1 MEIRIVGEINDTE
14 NIVKLIESAV
24 ADVDLYINS
33 PGGDVFAGLNVV
45 NAIQKSKVQVTA
57 HVEVMAASIAG
68 VIALA
73 CDKIEI
79 DKNSLIMLHNCWT
92 ISSGNK
98 KALEQDIKAMEAI
111 DNILH
116 NIIGENST
124 DDTLISQIEEG
135 DVWLT
140 GEEVAEIF
148 TNAELVDLKKD
159 YALCAYSSLVNL
171 VKENKKLKAEQT
183 EEKEEPEEKPEA
195 KDEEEEKKP
204 DEEKEE
210 EEQPEEAEE
219 EPKQEEEQPEEEET
233 EEQPEEEKEQEEKKK
248 EDYKVSDKLK
258 DLLIRAG
265 GI

>member
-14 NIVKLIESAV
+14 NIVKLIESA
-24 ADVDLYINS
+24 AMDIDLYINS

-45 NAIQKSKVQVTA
+45 NAIQKAKVQVTA

-116 NIIGENST
+116 NIISENST
-124 DDTLISQIEEG
+124 DETLIAQIDEG

-171 VKENKKLKAEQT
+171 VKENKKLKAEQE
-183 EEKEEPEEKPEA
+183 EEKEESEEEKPEA
-195 KDEEEEKKP
+195 KDEEEKKP

-210 EEQPEEAEE
+210 EEQPEESEDEPEE
-219 EPKQEEEQPEEEET
+219 TEEET
-233 EEQPEEEKEQEEKKK
+233 EEQPKQEEQEEEEKKE

>member
-1 MEIRIVGEINDTE
+1 MEIRITGEINDTE
-14 NIVKLIESAV
+14 NIVKLIESA
-24 ADVDLYINS
+24 AMDIDLYINS

-45 NAIQKSKVQVTA
+45 NAIQKAKIQVTA

-79 DKNSLIMLHNCWT
+79 DKNSLVMLHNCWT

-98 KALEQDIKAMEAI
+98 KALEQDIKAMEAV
-111 DNILH
+111 DNVLH
-116 NIIGENST
+116 NIISENST
-124 DDTLISQIEEG
+124 DDTLIAQIDEG

-159 YALCAYSSLVNL
+159 YALCAYSSLANL
-171 VKENKKLKAEQT
+171 VKENKKLKAEKEETKKETEEQT
-183 EEKEEPEEKPEA
+183 EEQKDEQKDDPEENA
-195 KDEEEEKKP
+195 S
-204 DEEKEE
+204 EKET
-210 EEQPEEAEE
+210 E
-219 EPKQEEEQPEEEET
+219 EPKQEETEEEE
-233 EEQPEEEKEQEEKKK
+233 KK
-248 EDYKVSDKLK
+248 EDYQVSDKLK
-258 DLLIRAG
+258 DLLDRAG

>member
-24 ADVDLYINS
+24 ADIDLHINS

-92 ISSGNK
+92 VTSGDK

-116 NIIGENST
+116 NIISENST
-124 DDTLISQIEEG
+124 DDTLIAQIDEG

-171 VKENKKLKAEQT
+171 VKENKKLKSEQ
-183 EEKEEPEEKPEA
+183 EEKEESEEEQKDDPEEK
-195 KDEEEEKKP
+195 
-204 DEEKEE
+204 DEEKEP
-210 EEQPEEAEE
+210 EQEDKEEA
-219 EPKQEEEQPEEEET
+219 QEGKPEEET
-233 EEQPEEEKEQEEKKK
+233 EEKPEQEETEEEKKK
-248 EDYKVSDKLK
+248 EDYQVSDKLK
-258 DLLIRAG
+258 DLLDRAG

>member
-1 MEIRIVGEINDTE
+1 MELRIIGEIINTE
-14 NIVKLIESAV
+14 ETVKAIQTATE
-24 ADVDLYINS
+24 DIDLYINS
-33 PGGDVFAGLNVV
+33 LGGGVFAGLNVV

-79 DKNSLIMLHNCWT
+79 DKNSLVMLHNCWT
-92 ISSGNK
+92 VSSGNK

-116 NIIGENST
+116 NIISENST
-124 DDTLISQIEEG
+124 DDTLIAQIDEG

-148 TNAELVDLKKD
+148 TNAELIEIKKD
-159 YALCAYSSLVNL
+159 YALCAYSSLANL
-171 VKENKKLKAEQT
+171 VKENKKLKAEKEETEKET
-183 EEKEEPEEKPEA
+183 EETEEQKDDPEQEEQEKEPEET
-195 KDEEEEKKP
+195 
-204 DEEKEE
+204 
-210 EEQPEEAEE
+210 EE
-219 EPKQEEEQPEEEET
+219 EPKQEET
-233 EEQPEEEKEQEEKKK
+233 EEEKKK

-258 DLLIRAG
+258 DLLDRAG

>member
-1 MEIRIVGEINDTE
+1 MEIRITGEINDTE

-24 ADVDLYINS
+24 ADIDLYINS

-73 CDKIEI
+73 CDKVEI

-92 ISSGNK
+92 VSSGNK

-116 NIIGENST
+116 NIISENST
-124 DDTLISQIEEG
+124 DLNAQIEEG

-148 TNAELVDLKKD
+148 TNAELIEIKKD

-171 VKENKKLKAEQT
+171 VKENKKLKSEQ
-183 EEKEEPEEKPEA
+183 
-195 KDEEEEKKP
+195 EEEEK
-204 DEEKEE
+204 E
-210 EEQPEEAEE
+210 EEQPEETEE
-219 EPKQEEEQPEEEET
+219 EPKQEEKEK
-233 EEQPEEEKEQEEKKK
+233 EQPEEEKEQEEEEKK
-248 EDYKVSDKLK
+248 EDYKVSDRLK
-258 DLLIRAG
+258 DLLEKAG

>member
-1 MEIRIVGEINDTE
+1 MEIRITGEINDTE
-14 NIVKLIESAV
+14 NIVKLIESA
-24 ADVDLYINS
+24 AMDIDLYINS

-171 VKENKKLKAEQT
+171 VKENKKLKAEKEETEKETEKETEEQT
-183 EEKEEPEEKPEA
+183 EEQKDDPEEKD
-195 KDEEEEKKP
+195 K
-204 DEEKEE
+204 EKEQ
-210 EEQPEEAEE
+210 EEQEKEPKETE
-219 EPKQEEEQPEEEET
+219 EPKQEEKEPEKQE
-233 EEQPEEEKEQEEKKK
+233 EQEEQEEQKE

-258 DLLIRAG
+258 DLLEKAG

>member
-1 MEIRIVGEINDTE
+1 MEIRITGEINDTE

-24 ADVDLYINS
+24 ADIDLYINS

-45 NAIQKSKVQVTA
+45 NAIQKVKVQVTA

-73 CDKIEI
+73 CDKVEI
-79 DKNSLIMLHNCWT
+79 DKNSLVMLHNCWT
-92 ISSGNK
+92 VSTGNK
-98 KALEQDIKAMEAI
+98 KALEQDIKAMEAV
-111 DNILH
+111 DTVLH
-116 NIIGENST
+116 NIISENST
-124 DDTLISQIEEG
+124 DNTLISQIEEG

-140 GEEVAEIF
+140 GEEVANIF

-171 VKENKKLKAEQT
+171 VKENKKLKAEKEETEEAEKETEEQT
-183 EEKEEPEEKPEA
+183 EEQTEEIEESGEEQKADPEEEPEQKAEQ
-195 KDEEEEKKP
+195 
-204 DEEKEE
+204 
-210 EEQPEEAEE
+210 EEQEE
-219 EPKQEEEQPEEEET
+219 EPEQKQEEEET
-233 EEQPEEEKEQEEKKK
+233 EEKKK

>member
-1 MEIRIVGEINDTE
+1 MEIRITGEIFDID

-24 ADVDLYINS
+24 ADIDLYINS
-33 PGGDVFAGLNVV
+33 PGGDVFIGLRVV
-45 NAIQKSKVQVTA
+45 NAIQKAKVQVTA

-79 DKNSLIMLHNCWT
+79 DKNSLVMLHNCWT
-92 ISSGNK
+92 VSTGNK

-116 NIIGENST
+116 NIISENST
-124 DDTLISQIEEG
+124 DETLISQIEEG

-148 TNAELVDLKKD
+148 TNAELIEIKKD

-171 VKENKKLKAEQT
+171 VKENKKLKAEQE
-183 EEKEEPEEKPEA
+183 EEKEEPEEK
-195 KDEEEEKKP
+195 

-210 EEQPEEAEE
+210 EEQ
-219 EPKQEEEQPEEEET
+219 KQEEEKKEET
-233 EEQPEEEKEQEEKKK
+233 EEPEQKETEEEEKK
-248 EDYKVSDKLK
+248 EDYQVSDKLK
-258 DLLIRAG
+258 DLLEKAG

>member
-1 MEIRIVGEINDTE
+1 MEIRITGEIFDTE
-14 NIVKLIESAV
+14 ETVKAIQTATE
-24 ADVDLYINS
+24 DIDLYINS

-45 NAIQKSKVQVTA
+45 NAIQKSKVPVTA

-116 NIIGENST
+116 NIISENST
-124 DDTLISQIEEG
+124 DETLIAQIEEG

-140 GEEVAEIF
+140 GEEVANIF

-171 VKENKKLKAEQT
+171 VKENKKLKAEKEETEKETEKETEEQT
-183 EEKEEPEEKPEA
+183 EEQKDDPE
-195 KDEEEEKKP
+195 
-204 DEEKEE
+204 
-210 EEQPEEAEE
+210 Q
-219 EPKQEEEQPEEEET
+219 KQEEENPEEKDEEQEEQEKEPEQEEQKQEET
-233 EEQPEEEKEQEEKKK
+233 EEEKK
-248 EDYKVSDKLK
+248 EDYKVSDRLK
-258 DLLIRAG
+258 DLLEKAG

>member
-1 MEIRIVGEINDTE
+1 MEIKLTGEIFDTKDV
-14 NIVKLIESAV
+14 VKAIQTATE
-24 ADVDLYINS
+24 DIDLYINS

-73 CDKIEI
+73 CDTIEI
-79 DKNSLIMLHNCWT
+79 DKNSLVMLHNCWT
-92 ISSGNK
+92 VSSGNK
-98 KALEQDIKAMEAI
+98 KALEQDIKAMEAV

-116 NIIGENST
+116 NIITENST
-124 DDTLISQIEEG
+124 DNTLISQIEDG

-140 GEEVAEIF
+140 GEEVADIF
-148 TNAELVDLKKD
+148 TNAELIEIKKD

-171 VKENKKLKAEQT
+171 VKENKKLKAEQ
-183 EEKEEPEEKPEA
+183 EEPEEEKP
-195 KDEEEEKKP
+195 DEEQQEEEKPDEEQQEEEKPDEEQEEEQP

-210 EEQPEEAEE
+210 E
-219 EPKQEEEQPEEEET
+219 QEEQH
-233 EEQPEEEKEQEEKKK
+233 KEEKKD
-248 EDYKVSDKLK
+248 EYQISAKLK
-258 DLLIRAG
+258 DLLTRAG

>member
-1 MEIRIVGEINDTE
+1 MEIQLTGEIFDTE
-14 NIVKLIESAV
+14 ETVKAIQTATE
-24 ADVDLYINS
+24 DIDLYINS

-45 NAIQKSKVQVTA
+45 NAIQKAKVQVTA

-68 VIALA
+68 VIVLA

-92 ISSGNK
+92 VSSGNK

-116 NIIGENST
+116 NIISENST
-124 DDTLISQIEEG
+124 DETLIEQIEEG

-140 GEEVAEIF
+140 GEEVADIF
-148 TNAELVDLKKD
+148 TNAELIEIKKD

-171 VKENKKLKAEQT
+171 VKENKKLKAEQ
-183 EEKEEPEEKPEA
+183 EEEKPET
-195 KDEEEEKKP
+195 KDEEEDK
-204 DEEKEE
+204 KEE
-210 EEQPEEAEE
+210 EQEPEETEE
-219 EPKQEEEQPEEEET
+219 DPKQEDQPEEEET

-258 DLLIRAG
+258 DLLEKAG

>member
-1 MEIRIVGEINDTE
+1 MELRITGEIINTE
-14 NIVKLIESAV
+14 ETVKAIQTSTE
-24 ADVDLYINS
+24 DIDLYINS
-33 PGGDVFAGLNVV
+33 PGGEVFAGLNVV

-79 DKNSLIMLHNCWT
+79 DKNSLVMLHNCWT
-92 ISSGNK
+92 VSSGNK

-116 NIIGENST
+116 NIISENST
-124 DDTLISQIEEG
+124 DETLISQIEEG

-140 GEEVAEIF
+140 GEEVAGIF
-148 TNAELVDLKKD
+148 TNAELIEIKKD

-171 VKENKKLKAEQT
+171 VKENKKLKSEQEKPD
-183 EEKEEPEEKPEA
+183 EEPEA

-204 DEEKEE
+204 EEEKEE
-210 EEQPEEAEE
+210 EQPEQEE
-219 EPKQEEEQPEEEET
+219 EPKQEEPEEEEEQKET
-233 EEQPEEEKEQEEKKK
+233 EEEHPEEKEQEEKKK

>member
-1 MEIRIVGEINDTE
+1 MEIRITGEINDTE
-14 NIVKLIESAV
+14 SIVKLIESA
-24 ADVDLYINS
+24 AMDIDLYINS

-45 NAIQKSKVQVTA
+45 NAIQKAKVQVTA

-116 NIIGENST
+116 NIISENST
-124 DDTLISQIEEG
+124 DDTLIAQIEEG

-148 TNAELVDLKKD
+148 TNAELIEIKKD

-171 VKENKKLKAEQT
+171 VKENKKLKSEQE
-183 EEKEEPEEKPEA
+183 EEKEEEPEA

-210 EEQPEEAEE
+210 EEQPEKAEE
-219 EPKQEEEQPEEEET
+219 EPKQEEG
-233 EEQPEEEKEQEEKKK
+233 QPEEEKEQEEKKK

>member
-1 MEIRIVGEINDTE
+1 MEIRITGEIINTE
-14 NIVKLIESAV
+14 ETVKAIQTATE
-24 ADVDLYINS
+24 DIDLYINS

-92 ISSGNK
+92 VSSGNK

-116 NIIGENST
+116 NIISENST
-124 DDTLISQIEEG
+124 DDSLIEQIEEG

-140 GEEVAEIF
+140 GEEVANIF
-148 TNAELVDLKKD
+148 TNAELIEIKKD

-171 VKENKKLKAEQT
+171 VKENKKLKAEKEETEKETEEQT
-183 EEKEEPEEKPEA
+183 EEQKGDPEEKD
-195 KDEEEEKKP
+195 K
-204 DEEKEE
+204 EKEE
-210 EEQPEEAEE
+210 EEQEGNP
-219 EPKQEEEQPEEEET
+219 EEET
-233 EEQPEEEKEQEEKKK
+233 EEPEQEETEEEKKK

-258 DLLIRAG
+258 DLLEKAG

>member
-1 MEIRIVGEINDTE
+1 MEIRITGEIINTE
-14 NIVKLIESAV
+14 EIVKAIQTATE
-24 ADVDLYINS
+24 DIDLYINS

-45 NAIQKSKVQVTA
+45 NAIQKAKVQVTA

-73 CDKIEI
+73 CDKIKI
-79 DKNSLIMLHNCWT
+79 DKNSLVMLHNCWT
-92 ISSGNK
+92 VSSGNK

-116 NIIGENST
+116 NIISENST
-124 DDTLISQIEEG
+124 DETLIEQIEEG

-148 TNAELVDLKKD
+148 TNAELIEIKKD
-159 YALCAYSSLVNL
+159 YALCAYSSLINL
-171 VKENKKLKAEQT
+171 VKENKKLKSEQE
-183 EEKEEPEEKPEA
+183 EEKEEEPEEENPEA
-195 KDEEEEKKP
+195 KDEEE
-204 DEEKEE
+204 KEE
-210 EEQPEEAEE
+210 EEQEEK
-219 EPKQEEEQPEEEET
+219 PEEET
-233 EEQPEEEKEQEEKKK
+233 EEPEQEETEEEKKK

-258 DLLIRAG
+258 DLLEKAG

>member
-1 MEIRIVGEINDTE
+1 MEIRITGEINDTE

-24 ADVDLYINS
+24 ADIDLYINS
-33 PGGDVFAGLNVV
+33 LGGDVFAGLNVV

-73 CDKIEI
+73 CDKVEI

-92 ISSGNK
+92 VSSGNK

-116 NIIGENST
+116 NIISENST
-124 DDTLISQIEEG
+124 DDTLIAQIEEG

-148 TNAELVDLKKD
+148 TNAELVELKKD

-171 VKENKKLKAEQT
+171 VKENKKLKAEKEEQK
-183 EEKEEPEEKPEA
+183 EKETEK
-195 KDEEEEKKP
+195 
-204 DEEKEE
+204 
-210 EEQPEEAEE
+210 
-219 EPKQEEEQPEEEET
+219 
-233 EEQPEEEKEQEEKKK
+233 KKK

-258 DLLIRAG
+258 DLLDRAG

>member
-24 ADVDLYINS
+24 ADIDLYINS

-45 NAIQKSKVQVTA
+45 NAIQKAKVQVTA

-79 DKNSLIMLHNCWT
+79 DKNSLVMLHNCWT
-92 ISSGNK
+92 VSAGNK

-116 NIIGENST
+116 NIISENST
-124 DDTLISQIEEG
+124 DDTLIAQIEDG

-140 GEEVAEIF
+140 GEEVAETF

-171 VKENKKLKAEQT
+171 VKENKKLKAEKEESEEEKETGKETEEQT
-183 EEKEEPEEKPEA
+183 EEQKDDPE
-195 KDEEEEKKP
+195 
-204 DEEKEE
+204 
-210 EEQPEEAEE
+210 Q
-219 EPKQEEEQPEEEET
+219 KQEEENPEEKDEEQEEQEKEPEQEEQKQEET
-233 EEQPEEEKEQEEKKK
+233 EEKKK

-258 DLLIRAG
+258 DLLEKAG

>member
-1 MEIRIVGEINDTE
+1 MEIKLTGEIYDTKDA
-14 NIVKLIESAV
+14 VKAIQAATE
-24 ADVDLYINS
+24 DIDLYINS

-73 CDKIEI
+73 CDTVEI
-79 DKNSLIMLHNCWT
+79 DKNSLVMLHNCWT
-92 ISSGNK
+92 VSSGNK
-98 KALEQDIKAMEAI
+98 KALEQDIKAMDAI

-116 NIIGENST
+116 NIITENAT

-140 GEEVAEIF
+140 GEEVANIF
-148 TNAELVDLKKD
+148 TNAELIEIKKD

-171 VKENKKLKAEQT
+171 VKENKKLKAEQ
-183 EEKEEPEEKPEA
+183 EDPEEEQPDV
-195 KDEEEEKKP
+195 KDEEEEK
-204 DEEKEE
+204 
-210 EEQPEEAEE
+210 
-219 EPKQEEEQPEEEET
+219 EQPEEEQPDEKGQEET
-233 EEQPEEEKEQEEKKK
+233 QEEEKGQEEQPEEEKQEEKQEEEKK
-248 EDYKVSDKLK
+248 DEYQISAKLK
-258 DLLIRAG
+258 DLLTRAG

>member
-1 MEIRIVGEINDTE
+1 MEIQLTGEIFDTE
-14 NIVKLIESAV
+14 ETVKAIQTATE
-24 ADVDLYINS
+24 DIDLYINS

-92 ISSGNK
+92 VSSGNK

-116 NIIGENST
+116 NIISENST
-124 DDTLISQIEEG
+124 DDTLIAQIEDG

-140 GEEVAEIF
+140 GEEVAETF

-171 VKENKKLKAEQT
+171 VKENKKLKSEQE
-183 EEKEEPEEKPEA
+183 EEKEEEPEEEKPEA

-210 EEQPEEAEE
+210 EEQPEETEE
-219 EPKQEEEQPEEEET
+219 EPKQEEEQPEEEEQ
-233 EEQPEEEKEQEEKKK
+233 EEQEEEEKK
-248 EDYKVSDKLK
+248 EDYQVSDKLK
-258 DLLIRAG
+258 DLLEKAG

>member
-1 MEIRIVGEINDTE
+1 MEIRITGEIFDTE
-14 NIVKLIESAV
+14 ETVKAIQTATE
-24 ADVDLYINS
+24 DIDLYINS

-45 NAIQKSKVQVTA
+45 NAIQKSKVQVIA

-68 VIALA
+68 VVALA

-116 NIIGENST
+116 NIISENST
-124 DDTLISQIEEG
+124 DDTLIAQIEDG

-171 VKENKKLKAEQT
+171 VKENKKLKAEKEETKKETEEQT
-183 EEKEEPEEKPEA
+183 EEQKDDPEEKDKEQEQEEQEKEPEET
-195 KDEEEEKKP
+195 
-204 DEEKEE
+204 
-210 EEQPEEAEE
+210 EE
-219 EPKQEEEQPEEEET
+219 EPKQEET
-233 EEQPEEEKEQEEKKK
+233 EEEKKK
-248 EDYKVSDKLK
+248 EDYQVSDSLK
-258 DLLIRAG
+258 DLLEKAG

>member
-1 MEIRIVGEINDTE
+1 MEIQLTGEIFDTE
-14 NIVKLIESAV
+14 ETVKAIQTATE
-24 ADVDLYINS
+24 DIDLYINS

-45 NAIQKSKVQVTA
+45 NAIQKAKVQVTA

-92 ISSGNK
+92 VSSGNK

-116 NIIGENST
+116 NIISENST
-124 DDTLISQIEEG
+124 DETLIAQIEEG

-148 TNAELVDLKKD
+148 TNAELVELKKD

-171 VKENKKLKAEQT
+171 VKENKKLKAEQ
-183 EEKEEPEEKPEA
+183 EEEPEA
-195 KDEEEEKKP
+195 KDEEEKKP

-219 EPKQEEEQPEEEET
+219 EKEQEQEEQ
-233 EEQPEEEKEQEEKKK
+233 EEEKE

-258 DLLIRAG
+258 DLLEKAG

>member
-1 MEIRIVGEINDTE
+1 MEIRITGEINDTE

-24 ADVDLYINS
+24 ADIDMYINS

-73 CDKIEI
+73 CDKVEI

-92 ISSGNK
+92 VSSGNK

-116 NIIGENST
+116 NIISENST
-124 DDTLISQIEEG
+124 DDTLIAQIEEG

-148 TNAELVDLKKD
+148 TNAELVELKKD
-159 YALCAYSSLVNL
+159 YSLCAYSSLVNL
-171 VKENKKLKAEQT
+171 VKENKKLKSEQ
-183 EEKEEPEEKPEA
+183 
-195 KDEEEEKKP
+195 
-204 DEEKEE
+204 EE
-210 EEQPEEAEE
+210 EEQ
-219 EPKQEEEQPEEEET
+219 K
-233 EEQPEEEKEQEEKKK
+233 EEEKEQEEEEKKD
-248 EDYKVSDKLK
+248 DYKVSDKLK
-258 DLLIRAG
+258 DLLEKAG

>member
-1 MEIRIVGEINDTE
+1 MEVRIVGEINDTE

-24 ADVDLYINS
+24 ADIDLYINS

-92 ISSGNK
+92 VSSGNK

-116 NIIGENST
+116 NIISENST
-124 DDTLISQIEEG
+124 DETLIAQIDEG
-135 DVWLT
+135 DVWIT

-171 VKENKKLKAEQT
+171 VKENKKLKAEQ
-183 EEKEEPEEKPEA
+183 EEEPEEEKPEA
-195 KDEEEEKKP
+195 KDEEEKKP
-204 DEEKEE
+204 DEEKDKEKEE
-210 EEQPEEAEE
+210 EEQEGKP
-219 EPKQEEEQPEEEET
+219 EEET
-233 EEQPEEEKEQEEKKK
+233 EEPEQEETEEEKKK
-248 EDYKVSDKLK
+248 EDYQVSDKLK
-258 DLLIRAG
+258 DLLEKAG

>member
-1 MEIRIVGEINDTE
+1 MEIQLTGEIFDTE
-14 NIVKLIESAV
+14 ETVKAIQTATE
-24 ADVDLYINS
+24 DIDLYINS

-45 NAIQKSKVQVTA
+45 NAIQKAKVQVTA

-116 NIIGENST
+116 NIISENST
-124 DDTLISQIEEG
+124 DETLISQIEEG

-148 TNAELVDLKKD
+148 TNAELIEIKKD

-171 VKENKKLKAEQT
+171 VKENKKLKAEKEETKKETEEQT
-183 EEKEEPEEKPEA
+183 EEQKDDPEEKD
-195 KDEEEEKKP
+195 K
-204 DEEKEE
+204 EKEE
-210 EEQPEEAEE
+210 EEQEGKPEESKDEPEE
-219 EPKQEEEQPEEEET
+219 EEEKEREEET
-233 EEQPEEEKEQEEKKK
+233 EEQEEEKKK

>member
-1 MEIRIVGEINDTE
+1 MEIKLTGEIYDTKDV
-14 NIVKLIESAV
+14 VKAIQTATE
-24 ADVDLYINS
+24 DIDLYINS

-73 CDKIEI
+73 CDAIEI
-79 DKNSLIMLHNCWT
+79 DKNSLVMLHNCWT
-92 ISSGNK
+92 VSSGNK
-98 KALEQDIKAMEAI
+98 KALEQDIKAMEAV

-116 NIIGENST
+116 NIIAENAT

-148 TNAELVDLKKD
+148 TNAELIEIKKD

-171 VKENKKLKAEQT
+171 VKENKKLKAEQEQ
-183 EEKEEPEEKPEA
+183 EEEEPAEEKPDV
-195 KDEEEEKKP
+195 KDEEEEKEQP
-204 DEEKEE
+204 EEGQEEGQEETPEE
-210 EEQPEEAEE
+210 EEQPEEEQKTEE
-219 EPKQEEEQPEEEET
+219 QEEE
-233 EEQPEEEKEQEEKKK
+233 KKD
-248 EDYKVSDKLK
+248 EYKISDKLK
-258 DLLIRAG
+258 DLLTRAG

>member
-14 NIVKLIESAV
+14 SIVKLIESAV
-24 ADVDLYINS
+24 ADIDLYINS

-45 NAIQKSKVQVTA
+45 NAIQKAKVQVTA

-116 NIIGENST
+116 NIISENST
-124 DDTLISQIEEG
+124 DETLIAQIEEG

-171 VKENKKLKAEQT
+171 VKENKKLKSEQE
-183 EEKEEPEEKPEA
+183 EEKEEEPEEEKPEA

-210 EEQPEEAEE
+210 EEQPEETEE
-219 EPKQEEEQPEEEET
+219 EPKQEEEQPEEEEQ
-233 EEQPEEEKEQEEKKK
+233 EEQEEEEKKK
-248 EDYKVSDKLK
+248 EDYQVSDRLK
-258 DLLIRAG
+258 DLLEKAG

>member
-1 MEIRIVGEINDTE
+1 MEIRITGEIFDTE
-14 NIVKLIESAV
+14 ETVKAIQTATE
-24 ADVDLYINS
+24 DIDLYINS

-45 NAIQKSKVQVTA
+45 NAIQKAKVQVTA

-98 KALEQDIKAMEAI
+98 KALEQDVKAMEAI

-124 DDTLISQIEEG
+124 DETLIAQIEEG

-171 VKENKKLKAEQT
+171 VKENKKLKAEQE
-183 EEKEEPEEKPEA
+183 EEKEPET
-195 KDEEEEKKP
+195 KDDEEEKKP

-210 EEQPEEAEE
+210 EQPEETEE
-219 EPKQEEEQPEEEET
+219 EPKQEEEQPEEEKEQEET
-233 EEQPEEEKEQEEKKK
+233 EEQPEQEEEEKKK
-248 EDYKVSDKLK
+248 EHYKVSDRLK
-258 DLLIRAG
+258 DLLEKAG

>member
-1 MEIRIVGEINDTE
+1 MEIRITGEIFDTE
-14 NIVKLIESAV
+14 ETVKAIQTATE
-24 ADVDLYINS
+24 DIDLYINS

-116 NIIGENST
+116 NIISENST
-124 DDTLISQIEEG
+124 DETLIAQIDEG

-148 TNAELVDLKKD
+148 TNAELIDLKKD
-159 YALCAYSSLVNL
+159 YALCAYSSLANL
-171 VKENKKLKAEQT
+171 VKENKKLKAEKEET
-183 EEKEEPEEKPEA
+183 EEEQKDDPEEK
-195 KDEEEEKKP
+195 
-204 DEEKEE
+204 EKEE
-210 EEQPEEAEE
+210 EEQEEK
-219 EPKQEEEQPEEEET
+219 PEEET
-233 EEQPEEEKEQEEKKK
+233 EEPEETEEEPEQKQEEKQEETEEEKKK
-248 EDYKVSDKLK
+248 EDYQVSDKLK
-258 DLLIRAG
+258 DLLEKAG

>member
-1 MEIRIVGEINDTE
+1 MEIRITGEIFDTE
-14 NIVKLIESAV
+14 ETVKAIQTATE
-24 ADVDLYINS
+24 DIDLYINS

-45 NAIQKSKVQVTA
+45 NVIQKAKVQVTA

-92 ISSGNK
+92 VSMGNK

-116 NIIGENST
+116 NIISENST
-124 DDTLISQIEEG
+124 DETLISQIEEG

-148 TNAELVDLKKD
+148 TNAELIEIKKD

-171 VKENKKLKAEQT
+171 VKENKKLKAE
-183 EEKEEPEEKPEA
+183 KEEPEEEQ
-195 KDEEEEKKP
+195 KDNPEEKDK
-204 DEEKEE
+204 EKEE
-210 EEQPEEAEE
+210 EEQEGKP
-219 EPKQEEEQPEEEET
+219 EEET
-233 EEQPEEEKEQEEKKK
+233 EEPEQEEQKE
-248 EDYKVSDKLK
+248 EDYKVSDRLK
-258 DLLIRAG
+258 DLLEKAG

>member
-1 MEIRIVGEINDTE
+1 MEIRITGEINDTE
-14 NIVKLIESAV
+14 NIVKLIESA
-24 ADVDLYINS
+24 AMDIDLYINS

-45 NAIQKSKVQVTA
+45 NAIQKAKIQVTA

-79 DKNSLIMLHNCWT
+79 DKNSLVMLHNCWT

-98 KALEQDIKAMEAI
+98 KALEQDIKAMEAV
-111 DNILH
+111 DNVLH
-116 NIIGENST
+116 NIISENST
-124 DDTLISQIEEG
+124 DDTLIAQIDEG

-159 YALCAYSSLVNL
+159 YALCAYSSLANL
-171 VKENKKLKAEQT
+171 VKENKKLKAEKEETKKETEEQT
-183 EEKEEPEEKPEA
+183 EEQKDEQKDDPEENA
-195 KDEEEEKKP
+195 S
-204 DEEKEE
+204 EKET
-210 EEQPEEAEE
+210 E
-219 EPKQEEEQPEEEET
+219 EPKQEETEEEE
-233 EEQPEEEKEQEEKKK
+233 KK
-248 EDYKVSDKLK
+248 EDYQVSDKLK
-258 DLLIRAG
+258 DLLEKAG

>member
-1 MEIRIVGEINDTE
+1 MEIRITEEIFDTE
-14 NIVKLIESAV
+14 ETVKAIQTATE
-24 ADVDLYINS
+24 DIDLYINS

-45 NAIQKSKVQVTA
+45 NAIQKAKVQVTA

-92 ISSGNK
+92 VTSGNK

-116 NIIGENST
+116 NIISENST
-124 DDTLISQIEEG
+124 DETLIAQIEEG

-148 TNAELVDLKKD
+148 TNAELVDLKRD

-171 VKENKKLKAEQT
+171 VKENKKLKAEQE
-183 EEKEEPEEKPEA
+183 EEKEDEPEEK
-195 KDEEEEKKP
+195 DEEEKKP
-204 DEEKEE
+204 DEEKDDP
-210 EEQPEEAEE
+210 EEQP
-219 EPKQEEEQPEEEET
+219 KEEQPKEET
-233 EEQPEEEKEQEEKKK
+233 EKEKEEEKTEEKTEEKKE

-258 DLLIRAG
+258 DLLEKAG

>member
-45 NAIQKSKVQVTA
+45 NAIQKSKVQVMA

-92 ISSGNK
+92 VSMGNK

-116 NIIGENST
+116 NIISENST
-124 DDTLISQIEEG
+124 DDTLIAQIEDG

-148 TNAELVDLKKD
+148 TNAELIEIKKD

-171 VKENKKLKAEQT
+171 VKENKKLKAEQ
-183 EEKEEPEEKPEA
+183 EEEPEA
-195 KDEEEEKKP
+195 KDEEEKKP

-210 EEQPEEAEE
+210 EEQPEEAEA

>member
-1 MEIRIVGEINDTE
+1 MEIQLTGEIFDTE
-14 NIVKLIESAV
+14 ETVKAIQTATE
-24 ADVDLYINS
+24 DIDLYINS

-45 NAIQKSKVQVTA
+45 NAIQKAKVQVTA

-116 NIIGENST
+116 NIISENST
-124 DDTLISQIEEG
+124 DDALIAQIDEG

-171 VKENKKLKAEQT
+171 VKENKKLKAEQE
-183 EEKEEPEEKPEA
+183 EEKEEEKEESEEEKPEA
-195 KDEEEEKKP
+195 KDEEEK
-204 DEEKEE
+204 EKEQE
-210 EEQPEEAEE
+210 PEEAEE

-233 EEQPEEEKEQEEKKK
+233 EEQPEEEKKK

-258 DLLIRAG
+258 DLLDRAG

>member
-14 NIVKLIESAV
+14 SIVKLIESAV
-24 ADVDLYINS
+24 ADIDLYINS

-45 NAIQKSKVQVTA
+45 NAIQKAKVQVTA

-98 KALEQDIKAMEAI
+98 KALEQDIKAMETI

-116 NIIGENST
+116 NIISENST
-124 DDTLISQIEEG
+124 DETLIAQIEEG

-171 VKENKKLKAEQT
+171 VKENKKLKSEQE
-183 EEKEEPEEKPEA
+183 EEKEEEPEEEKPEA

-210 EEQPEEAEE
+210 EEQPEETEE
-219 EPKQEEEQPEEEET
+219 EPKQEEEQPEEEEQ
-233 EEQPEEEKEQEEKKK
+233 EEQEEEEKKK
-248 EDYKVSDKLK
+248 EDYQVSDRLK
-258 DLLIRAG
+258 DLLEKAG

>member
-1 MEIRIVGEINDTE
+1 MEIRITGEINDTE

-24 ADVDLYINS
+24 ADIDLYINS

-73 CDKIEI
+73 CDKVEI

-92 ISSGNK
+92 VSSGNK

-116 NIIGENST
+116 NIISENST
-124 DDTLISQIEEG
+124 DDTLIAQIEEG

-148 TNAELVDLKKD
+148 TNAELVELKKD

-171 VKENKKLKAEQT
+171 VKENKKLKAE
-183 EEKEEPEEKPEA
+183 KEEPEEEPEA
-195 KDEEEEKKP
+195 KDEEEKKQEEQP
-204 DEEKEE
+204 EEKTE
-210 EEQPEEAEE
+210 EEQPE
-219 EPKQEEEQPEEEET
+219 QE
-233 EEQPEEEKEQEEKKK
+233 EQEEKKK
-248 EDYKVSDKLK
+248 NKRKRTTRSATSSKTCSIEREESDV
-258 DLLIRAG
+258 
-265 GI
+265 

>member
-1 MEIRIVGEINDTE
+1 MEIRITGEIFDTE
-14 NIVKLIESAV
+14 ETVKAIQTATE
-24 ADVDLYINS
+24 DIDLYINS

-45 NAIQKSKVQVTA
+45 NAIQKAKVQVTA

-116 NIIGENST
+116 NIISENST
-124 DDTLISQIEEG
+124 DDSLIAQIEEG

-148 TNAELVDLKKD
+148 TNAELIEIKKD

-171 VKENKKLKAEQT
+171 VKENKKLKAEKEEPEEEQKDNPEEKDKEKEEEEQEGKPE
-183 EEKEEPEEKPEA
+183 EEKEEPE
-195 KDEEEEKKP
+195 
-204 DEEKEE
+204 
-210 EEQPEEAEE
+210 
-219 EPKQEEEQPEEEET
+219 QE
-233 EEQPEEEKEQEEKKK
+233 EQEEQKE
-248 EDYKVSDKLK
+248 EDYKVSDRLK
-258 DLLIRAG
+258 DLLEKAG